1 MYLNNKKLI
10 NSIKFNL
17 CFVIIVIPLVMYLHL
32 VIGGEA
38 ATEIWGSFINIS
50 FYSYYKMIFFLAAS
64 FFLLISFLKYID
76 QNQLQK
82 SKYYIPIIIYSILA
96 ITSTFAAK
104 YRGIAIKGFPD
115 RYENIFVLLGYMLL
129 VVVVRNIV
137 RDKKSFQLI
146 LRALFISALIL
157 TIHGVLQFY
166 NYDLLATDFGRKLIT
181 PAGLDFF
188 IKRLSFVGRK
198 VIYST
203 MYNPNYVGSYASM
216 LVILVLA
223 LYNVSQNKKRLFLLG
238 IFSALLFSFL
248 IGSRSRAGFMGFIA
262 GTVIILYMQ
271 RQFLKKHWLRIFI
284 IITAFTLVFIT
295 MNARSL
301 DEIFSDVLFP
311 KTEKEKYL
319 EEEILPPITEV
330 SSKAGKLKLKTA
342 EAEFEIIMNS
352 DQIKVLN
359 KKPINVYNSKN
370 EVKEVVFKG
379 KQYLNHSF
387 QINEQKNYLIWNY
400 GGKSAQFYYQDGQ
413 ILMAGMHN
421 NLYPL
426 VEAESIGFEGYER
439 LGSSRAYIWSRTLP
453 LLKDTIF
460 IGHGPDTYAM
470 YFPQDDVIGKLK
482 FFSNPEIIVDKP
494 HNLYLQI
501 AVNTGI
507 ISLLAL
513 LYLWGDYIFSSFVLY
528 NNSDLSSWKNRLGIA
543 LMGAVTAYL
552 TAGFFNDSVI
562 SVAPVFW
569 IILGLGISINYLA
582 KEDKF

>member
-1 MYLNNKKLI
+1 MQINNQKII
-10 NSIKFNL
+10 NLIKFNL
-17 CFVIIVIPLVMYLHL
+17 CFIIIFIPSVMCLHL
-32 VIGGEA
+32 VMGGEA

-64 FFLLISFLKYID
+64 FFLLILFLKYID
-76 QNQLQK
+76 QNQIQK
-82 SKYYIPIIIYSILA
+82 SKYYIPIIIYSVLA
-96 ITSTFAAK
+96 VISSFTAEYK
-104 YRGIAIKGFPD
+104 EIVIKGFPD

-129 VVVVRNIV
+129 VVVVVNVI
-137 RDKKSFQLI
+137 RDKKSFKLI
-146 LRALFISALIL
+146 LKALFISALIL

-470 YFPQDDVIGKLK
+470 YFPQDDVC
-482 FFSNPEIIVDKP
+482 
-494 HNLYLQI
+494 
-501 AVNTGI
+501 
-507 ISLLAL
+507 L
-513 LYLWGDYIFSSFVLY
+513 LYTSPSPRD
-528 NNSDLSSWKNRLGIA
+528 
-543 LMGAVTAYL
+543 
-552 TAGFFNDSVI
+552 
-562 SVAPVFW
+562 
-569 IILGLGISINYLA
+569 
-582 KEDKF
+582 

>member
-1 MYLNNKKLI
+1 MQINNQKII
-10 NSIKFNL
+10 NLIKFNL
-17 CFVIIVIPLVMYLHL
+17 CFIIIFIPSVMYLHL
-32 VIGGEA
+32 VMGGEA

-64 FFLLISFLKYID
+64 FFLLILFLKYID
-76 QNQLQK
+76 QNQIQK
-82 SKYYIPIIIYSILA
+82 SKYYIPIIIYSVLA
-96 ITSTFAAK
+96 VISSFTAEYK
-104 YRGIAIKGFPD
+104 EIVIKGFPD

-129 VVVVRNIV
+129 VVVVVNVI
-137 RDKKSFQLI
+137 RDKKSFKLI
-146 LRALFISALIL
+146 LKALFISALIL

>member
-1 MYLNNKKLI
+1 MH
-10 NSIKFNL
+10 
-17 CFVIIVIPLVMYLHL
+17 LHL
-32 VIGGEA
+32 VIGGEPVI
-38 ATEIWGSFINIS
+38 EIWGSFINID
-50 FYSYYKMIFFLAAS
+50 FYSYYKMIFFLTVS
-64 FFLLISFLKYID
+64 FFLLILFLKYID
-76 QNQLQK
+76 QNQLQP
-82 SKYYIPIIIYSILA
+82 SRYYIPITIYSFLA
-96 ITSTFAAK
+96 VISAFISEYK
-104 YRGIAIKGFPD
+104 EIVVKGFPD
-115 RYENIFVLLGYMLL
+115 RYENTFVLLGYMLL
-129 VVVVRNIV
+129 IVVVINIV
-137 RDKKSFQLI
+137 RDKKSFKLI
-146 LRALFISALIL
+146 LKALFISAFIL
-157 TIHGVLQFY
+157 AVHGILQFY
-166 NYDLLATDFGRKLIT
+166 NYDLLATEFGRKLIT
-181 PAGLDFF
+181 PDGLDFF
-188 IKRLSFVGRK
+188 VDRLSFVGKK

-216 LVILVLA
+216 VGILA
-223 LYNVSQNKKRLFLLG
+223 LGLYSSSQKKKKLFILG
-238 IFSALLFSFL
+238 ILSTLLFSFL

-284 IITAFTLVFIT
+284 IFTAFTLVFIT

-330 SSKAGKLKLKTA
+330 SSKAGKLKLETA
-342 EAEFEIIMNS
+342 EAEFEIMMDS
-352 DQIKVLN
+352 KQIEVLN

-370 EVKEVVFKG
+370 EVKEIIFKG
-379 KQYLNHSF
+379 EQYLHHSF
-387 QINEQKNYLIWNY
+387 QINEQENCLIWNY
-400 GGKSAQFYYQDGQ
+400 GAKSAQFYYQDGQ

-470 YFPQDDVIGKLK
+470 YFPQEDVIGKLK
-482 FFSNPEIIVDKP
+482 FFNNPKIIVDKP
-494 HNLYLQI
+494 HNLYLQV

-513 LYLWGDYIFSSFVLY
+513 LYLWGDYIFSSFILY

-552 TAGFFNDSVI
+552 IAGFFNDSVI

-569 IILGLGISINYLA
+569 ILLGLGISINCLA
-582 KEDKF
+582 KE

>member
-1 MYLNNKKLI
+1 MNLNNNFLKKV
-10 NSIKFNL
+10 NL
-17 CFVIIVIPLVMYLHL
+17 LLLFIILCLVPAFIRL
-32 VIGGEA
+32 VIVSNNDSANVWIG
-38 ATEIWGSFINIS
+38 TFNID
-50 FYSYYKMIFFLAAS
+50 FYSYYKMIFFLTSS
-64 FFLLISFLKYID
+64 FFLLILFLKYID
-76 QNQLQK
+76 QNQLK
-82 SKYYIPIIIYSILA
+82 PSRYYIPITIYSILA
-96 ITSTFAAK
+96 VISAFAAEYK
-104 YRGIAIKGFPD
+104 EIVIKGFPD

-129 VVVVRNIV
+129 VVVVINIV
-137 RDKKSFQLI
+137 KDKKSFKLI
-146 LRALFISALIL
+146 LKTLFISAFIL
-157 TIHGVLQFY
+157 AIHGILQFY
-166 NYDLLATDFGRKLIT
+166 NYDLLATEFGRKLIT
-181 PAGLDFF
+181 PDGLEFF
-188 IKRLSFVGRK
+188 VDRLSFIGKK

-203 MYNPNYVGSYASM
+203 MYNPNYVGSYGSM
-216 LVILVLA
+216 LVILVLG
-223 LYNVSQNKKRLFLLG
+223 LYSSSQDKKKTFLLG
-238 IFSALLFSFL
+238 IFSTLLFAFL
-248 IGSRSRAGFMGFIA
+248 IGSRSRAGLMGFIA
-262 GTVIILYMQ
+262 GTAIILFMQ
-271 RQFLKKHWLRIFI
+271 RQFLKKHWVRILI
-284 IITAFTLVFIT
+284 IFTVFTLVFIT

-301 DEIFSDVLFP
+301 DSIFSDVLFP

-319 EEEILPPITEV
+319 EDEILPPITEV
-330 SSKAGKLKLKTA
+330 SSEAGKLKLKTA
-342 EAEFEIIMNS
+342 EAEFEIMMNS
-352 DQIKVLN
+352 EQIKVLN

-379 KQYLNHSF
+379 EQYLNHSF
-387 QINEQKNYLIWNY
+387 QINEQNNFLIWYY
-400 GGKSAQFYYQDGQ
+400 GGKSAKFNYQDGQ

-470 YFPQDDVIGKLK
+470 YFPQEDVIGKLK

-513 LYLWGDYIFSSFVLY
+513 LYLWEDYIFSSFILY
-528 NNSDLSSWKNRLGIA
+528 KNSDLSIWKNRLGIA

-569 IILGLGISINYLA
+569 ILLGLGISINYLV

>member
-1 MYLNNKKLI
+1 
-10 NSIKFNL
+10 
-17 CFVIIVIPLVMYLHL
+17 
-32 VIGGEA
+32 
-38 ATEIWGSFINIS
+38 
-50 FYSYYKMIFFLAAS
+50 
-64 FFLLISFLKYID
+64 
-76 QNQLQK
+76 
-82 SKYYIPIIIYSILA
+82 
-96 ITSTFAAK
+96 
-104 YRGIAIKGFPD
+104 
-115 RYENIFVLLGYMLL
+115 
-129 VVVVRNIV
+129 
-137 RDKKSFQLI
+137 
-146 LRALFISALIL
+146 ALFISALIL

>member
-1 MYLNNKKLI
+1 MSLKNTIKVINLALFIFITSLI
-10 NSIKFNL
+10 IY
-17 CFVIIVIPLVMYLHL
+17 IVRCHLVMLDGK
-32 VIGGEA
+32 V
-38 ATEIWGSFINIS
+38 TQFWGSFINLD
-50 FYSYYKMIFFLAAS
+50 FYSYYKMIFFLTAS
-64 FFLLISFLKYID
+64 FFLLITFLKYVDLNGIKKT
-76 QNQLQK
+76 N
-82 SKYYIPIIIYSILA
+82 YYLPAAVYSI
-96 ITSTFAAK
+96 FAVISSFKAEYK
-104 YRGIAIKGFPD
+104 EIVIKGFPD
-115 RYENIFVLLGYMLL
+115 RYENIFVLLGYLLL
-129 VVVVRNIV
+129 VVVAVNIV
-137 RDKKSFQLI
+137 DNKKSFQLI
-146 LRALFISALIL
+146 LRALFISAFIL
-157 TIHGVLQFY
+157 SIHGILQFY
-166 NYDLLATDFGRKLIT
+166 NYDLLATEFGRKLIT
-181 PAGLDFF
+181 PDGLDFF
-188 IKRLSFVGRK
+188 VDRLSFVGKR

-216 LVILVLA
+216 LVILVLG
-223 LYNVSQNKKRLFLLG
+223 LYSSSQDKKKTFLLG
-238 IFSALLFSFL
+238 IFSTLLFAFL

-284 IITAFTLVFIT
+284 IFTAFTLVFII

-311 KTEKEKYL
+311 KTEQEKYL
-319 EEEILPPITEV
+319 EGEILPPITEV
-330 SSKAGKLKLKTA
+330 SSEAGKLKLKTT
-342 EAEFEIIMNS
+342 EAEFEIIMAS
-352 DQIKVLN
+352 DQIEFLN
-359 KKPINVYNSKN
+359 KQPINVYNSKN
-370 EVKEVVFKG
+370 EVKEIIFKG
-379 KQYLNHSF
+379 KQYLHHSF
-387 QINEQKNYLIWNY
+387 QINEQENCLIWNY
-400 GGKSAQFYYQDGQ
+400 GAKSAQFYYQDGQ

-507 ISLLAL
+507 ISLLVL
-513 LYLWGDYIFSSFVLY
+513 LYLWGNYIFSSFVLY
-528 NNSDLSSWKNRLGIA
+528 NNSDLSSWQNRLGIA
-543 LMGAVTAYL
+543 LLGAVSAYL
-552 TAGFFNDSVI
+552 VAGFFNDSVI

-569 IILGLGISINYLA
+569 IILGLGISLTILA
-582 KEDKF
+582 KGN